1 MNLIK
6 CPSCNIPR
14 DERIKELFEQIEE
27 FIMSH
32 PFQELLELFG
42 FSPKQ
47 WSDKSLKEK
56 INEMNSF
63 VKTWDYRNGERW
75 TIEDD
80 EFVEDNKEIILKDVK
95 SLGFLDMKMPS
106 KKTNYILPLGGARMS
121 NYLRCNLAK
130 EMVDYFNDNIDA
142 VVALSGM
149 RPIDKE
155 VEQIYIDKYAPHA
168 KTEFDAISAAVEGCF
183 NVKTYEEE
191 KYDDNNINFSWV
203 KRHYIAEKEYIIDS
217 LAAPSSN
224 SDRRANSLDT
234 FEFFISEYDIKS
246 NDRMLL
252 VTSSHY
258 ETFQML
264 LFMGIAIEKNIFID
278 TVGVE
283 RGAANSGLYKASDF
297 VQELK
302 SVVNSMKFL
311 ADKYL

>member
-6 CPSCNIPR
+6 CPSCNIPQ

-27 FIMSH
+27 FIMSP

-42 FSPKQ
+42 FNLKGWNEKSP
-47 WSDKSLKEK
+47 KEK
-56 INEMNSF
+56 INELNSF
-63 VKTWDYRNGERW
+63 AKIWDYRGDERW
-75 TIEDD
+75 TIQDV
-80 EFVEDNKEIILKDVK
+80 EFVEDNKETILKDVK
-95 SLGFLDMKMPS
+95 ALGFLDKEMPS
-106 KKTNYILPLGGARMS
+106 KKPNYILPLGGARMS

-130 EMVDYFNDNIDA
+130 EMVDYFNDDIDA

-149 RPIDKE
+149 RPINKE
-155 VEQIYIDKYAPHA
+155 VEQIYLDKYAPHA
-168 KTEFDAISAAVEGCF
+168 ETEFDAISAAIEGCF
-183 NVKTYEEE
+183 NVKSYEEE
-191 KYDDNNINFSWV
+191 RYDDNNINFSWV

-217 LAAPSSN
+217 LAAPSSD

-234 FEFFISEYDIKS
+234 FKFFISEYDIKS
-246 NDRMLL
+246 DDCMLL

-258 ETFQML
+258 ETYQML

-283 RGAANSGLYKASDF
+283 RGTANSGLYKASDF